1 MTKLNQLAARLERD
15 GIDILHVGLF
25 DYASVFRERRLNREQ
40 FLAWARDPRFSNTLP
55 HWDSADSLF
64 GGGPYLTEALSLDV
78 DSLRPYAFESNAAAI
93 VADYAGENR
102 ELMPRAVLARQIERA
117 VGMGYEVRAAFE
129 FEVIF
134 LKENAA
140 SLRDSGFSAMHTFMP
155 ENKCWSG
162 QTAADQAEFVAGLEK
177 AIVDHG
183 VSLFAVAGEL
193 GPGCFEATLAAETP
207 MKAAD
212 DAAFFRQAARAYARR
227 QDMTASFMASMGG
240 SFPGIGGHVTL
251 SLWDKRTGRNVFSDP
266 AATTNQAA
274 RHFIGGMARL
284 VPEAFALCAHTVNA
298 YRRFAPGSW
307 APKSVSWAEYTFT
320 TAVRSVPSAEDSAR
334 LEFRLPG
341 ADCNPHLTLALAL
354 AGGLDGLEEQ
364 IDPPAATPFGGPD
377 DIPPGATRLPRDLKD
392 AADRLRASELAARH
406 FGEAFTTHFAKACE
420 VEHAALA
427 RAVSAFELARYLEG

>member
-1 MTKLNQLAARLERD
+1 MNDLHNLATRLEQD
-15 GIDILHVGLF
+15 GIDVVHVGLF
-25 DYASVFRERRLNREQ
+25 DYASIFRERRLRRDQ

-55 HWDSADSLF
+55 HWDSADSIF
-64 GGGPYLTEALSLDV
+64 GGSPYLTEALSLDV
-78 DSLRPYAFESNAAAI
+78 GSLRPWGFEPNAAAL
-93 VADYAGENR
+93 VADYAGPNR
-102 ELMPRAVLARQIERA
+102 DLMPRAVLAKQIERA
-117 VGMGYEVRAAFE
+117 AAMGYDVRAAFE

-134 LKENAA
+134 LNENAA
-140 SLRDSGFSAMHTFMP
+140 SLRDKGFAASSTFMP

-177 AIVDHG
+177 AILDHG

-212 DAAFFRQAARAYARR
+212 DACFFRQAARSFARR
-227 QDMTASFMASMGG
+227 RDMTASFMAHMGG
-240 SFPGIGGHVTL
+240 GFPGIGGHVTL
-251 SLWDKRTGRNVFSDP
+251 SLRDKATGRNVFSDP
-266 AATTNQAA
+266 TATTNEQA

-284 VPEAFALCAHTVNA
+284 TPEAFALAAHTVNA

-307 APKSVSWAEYTFT
+307 APKSVTWAEYTFT

-341 ADCNPHLTLALAL
+341 ADCNPHLTLALML
-354 AGGLDGLEEQ
+354 AGGLDGIAHKIQAPE
-364 IDPPAATPFGGPD
+364 ATPYGGPD

-392 AADRLRASELAARH
+392 AAERLKASEIAVRH
-406 FGEAFTTHFAKACE
+406 FGEAFTTHFAHACE
-420 VEHAALA
+420 IEHASLA
-427 RAVSAFELARYLEG
+427 RAVSAAELARYLEG

>member
-1 MTKLNQLAARLERD
+1 MTDINQLAERLEKD
-15 GIDILHVGLF
+15 GIEVLHVGLF
-25 DYASVFRERRLNREQ
+25 DYASIFRERRLRREQ

-64 GGGPYLTEALSLDV
+64 GSGPYLTEALTLDPQ
-78 DSLRPYAFESNAAAI
+78 SLRPYGFEPNAAAVI
-93 VADYAGENR
+93 ADYAGPNR
-102 ELMPRAVLARQIERA
+102 DLMPRAVLARQIERA
-117 VGMGYEVRAAFE
+117 EAMGFEVRAAFE

-134 LKENAA
+134 LEETAA
-140 SLRDSGFSAMHTFMP
+140 SLRDKGFADLATFMP

-162 QTAADQAEFVAGLEK
+162 QTAADQAAFVAGLERV
-177 AIVDHG
+177 ILDHG
-183 VSLFAVAGEL
+183 ISLFAVAGEL

-212 DAAFFRQAARAYARR
+212 DAAFFRLAARSFARSR
-227 QDMTASFMASMGG
+227 AMTASFMASMGG

-251 SLWDKRTGRNVFSDP
+251 SLRDKKTGRNVFSDP
-266 AATTNQAA
+266 SSSTNDKA
-274 RHFIGGMARL
+274 RQFIAGMARL

-307 APKSVSWAEYTFT
+307 APKSVTWAEYTFT
-320 TAVRSVPSAEDSAR
+320 TAVRSVPSANDSAR

-354 AGGLDGLEEQ
+354 AGGLDGIEERLT
-364 IDPPAATPFGGPD
+364 PPEATPYGGPD
-377 DIPPGATRLPRDLKD
+377 DIPPGATRLPRDLLD
-392 AADRLRASELAARH
+392 AAERLKASALAARN
-406 FGEAFTTHFAKACE
+406 FGSAFTAHFAHACE

-427 RAVSAFELARYLEG
+427 RAVSAAELARYLEG